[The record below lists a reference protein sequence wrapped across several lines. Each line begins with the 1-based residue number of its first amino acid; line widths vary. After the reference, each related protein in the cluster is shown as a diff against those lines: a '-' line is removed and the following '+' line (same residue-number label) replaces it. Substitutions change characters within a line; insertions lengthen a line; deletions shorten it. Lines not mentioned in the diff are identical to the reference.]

1 MRIIDF
7 HVHIKGGDIYR
18 TETKAEEIIRIMDR
32 AGIEKSVVFS
42 ICIDVSE
49 GNLLTYKEVKKFPER
64 LIGFATGMPAFNKN
78 VLSEI
83 ERSIS
88 EYGFRGIKLHRG
100 LYTLDL
106 YLIAPLIEKSITLDI
121 PCLIDPMGDFKAIKN
136 IVDNYPEAKLVIAHL
151 GNGGEVVTDQFI
163 NLAREKPNV
172 YLDTS
177 YVGMTNYIGKAIEM
191 AGSEKIIFASDGP
204 LIPPEPEIEKI
215 RVFNLDEKQEENIFF
230 RNAAKLLKLTE

>member
-88 EYGFRGIKLHRG
+88 EYGFRGIKL
-100 LYTLDL
+100 LS
-106 YLIAPLIEKSITLDI
+106 LIHI
-121 PCLIDPMGDFKAIKN
+121 
-136 IVDNYPEAKLVIAHL
+136 
-151 GNGGEVVTDQFI
+151 
-163 NLAREKPNV
+163 
-172 YLDTS
+172 
-177 YVGMTNYIGKAIEM
+177 
-191 AGSEKIIFASDGP
+191 
-204 LIPPEPEIEKI
+204 
-215 RVFNLDEKQEENIFF
+215 
-230 RNAAKLLKLTE
+230 